1 MALVYP
7 GLVNIDNST
16 VTVTTINVYDE
27 TDTIITEDLSNQIGE
42 GNSAIRGLMLES
54 HLIEG
59 NQSITDNL
67 TYGQS
72 ITDACMNWSDTLD
85 CLKNA
90 SEAVQKRR
98 G

>member
-1 MALVYP
+1 
-7 GLVNIDNST
+7 
-16 VTVTTINVYDE
+16 
-27 TDTIITEDLSNQIGE
+27 
-42 GNSAIRGLMLES
+42 MLES

-72 ITDACMNWSDTLD
+72 ITDACMNWADTLD

>member
-1 MALVYP
+1 
-7 GLVNIDNST
+7 
-16 VTVTTINVYDE
+16 
-27 TDTIITEDLSNQIGE
+27 
-42 GNSAIRGLMLES
+42 MLES